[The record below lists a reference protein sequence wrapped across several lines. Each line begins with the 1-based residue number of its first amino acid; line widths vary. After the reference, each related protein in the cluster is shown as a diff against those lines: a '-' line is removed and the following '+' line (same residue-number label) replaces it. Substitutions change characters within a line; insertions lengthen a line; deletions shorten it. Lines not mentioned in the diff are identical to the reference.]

1 MNSLKINGTKKE
13 FPKLPSTLVELL
25 DEMKINHATIVAEID
40 GEIIARDDFG
50 QTPINADQKIELIR
64 FVGGG

>member
-1 MNSLKINGTKKE
+1 MNTLKINGTEKE
-13 FPKLPSTLVELL
+13 FDKLPSTLVELL

-40 GEIIARDDFG
+40 GEIIGRDDFG
-50 QTPINADQKIELIR
+50 QTAINADQQIELIR